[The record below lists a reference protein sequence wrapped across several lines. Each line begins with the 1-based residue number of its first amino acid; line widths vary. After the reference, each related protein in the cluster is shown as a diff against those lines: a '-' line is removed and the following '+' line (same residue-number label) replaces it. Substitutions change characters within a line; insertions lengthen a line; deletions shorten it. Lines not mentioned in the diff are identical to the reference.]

1 MYYTAEFLPPMAD
14 PIHNPTS
21 QDTRLEG
28 CTVHNSSCYDKI
40 EVMVIE
46 ENVFSTVVINKLM
59 VQRLRK
65 YRLISL
71 PMTVLARDQV
81 QKSLRGGR
89 RLFISFG

>member
-1 MYYTAEFLPPMAD
+1 MYYTEELLPPMAD

-28 CTVHNSSCYDKI
+28 CTVRNSSRYDKI
-40 EVMVIE
+40 EAMVID

-59 VQRLRK
+59 VQRLRKLK

-81 QKSLRGGR
+81 QKSLRRGR
-89 RLFISFG
+89 RLFG